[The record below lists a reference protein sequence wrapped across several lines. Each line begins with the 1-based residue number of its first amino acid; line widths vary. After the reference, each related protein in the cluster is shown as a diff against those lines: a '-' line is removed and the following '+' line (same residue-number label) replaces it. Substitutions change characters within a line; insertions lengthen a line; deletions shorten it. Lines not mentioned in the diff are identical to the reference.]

1 MRDEAILN
9 EEARAA
15 LSGGRLAHLTSGP
28 AS

>member
-9 EEARAA
+9 EEARAT
-15 LSGGRLAHLTSGP
+15 LSGGRLAPLTSGP